1 MNDSRH
7 NDYMALLVFI
17 AIWLMISAMAQC
29 STAEKLDE
37 IVHELRMMN

>member
-1 MNDSRH
+1 MNDNRH
-7 NDYMALLVFI
+7 NDYMALLFLIVL
-17 AIWLMISAMAQC
+17 WLMISAKAQR

>member
-1 MNDSRH
+1 MNDNRH
-7 NDYMALLVFI
+7 NDYMALLFFI
-17 AIWLMISAMAQC
+17 ALWLMISAMAQC